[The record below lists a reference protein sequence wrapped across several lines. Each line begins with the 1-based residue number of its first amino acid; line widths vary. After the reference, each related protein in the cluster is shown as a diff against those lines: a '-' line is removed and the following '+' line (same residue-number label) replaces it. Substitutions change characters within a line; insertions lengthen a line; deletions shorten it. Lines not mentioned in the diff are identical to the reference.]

1 MVLLSV
7 ACCLLAFMHVPT
19 HLPHESLVLHVDS
32 TLHQFWGLR
41 LSGTHSVSD
50 RMDIILPPINFGSS
64 GKIPKIKK
72 FVAQVLR
79 TDLPPVLTFS
89 WEMHKKPQFHR
100 PSLFLIAF
108 DSHTYIL

>member
-1 MVLLSV
+1 
-7 ACCLLAFMHVPT
+7 MHVPT

-64 GKIPKIKK
+64 GKIPKIKNTIFS
-72 FVAQVLR
+72 FVVQVLR
-79 TDLPPVLTFS
+79 TDLPPAAAY
-89 WEMHKKPQFHR
+89 
-100 PSLFLIAF
+100 FLLGNAQETSVPKAKFIF
-108 DSHTYIL
+108 DSF